1 MNMKFYN
8 AALFQLRGKALES
21 LGIVEDLLN
30 NRSSIASDEAV
41 SEIVAHTLD
50 LVRYEGAMLTL
61 QQYFEPTSP
70 PQPVPPPSEAVLV
83 TPEMSPTYKKSLEA
97 QKRTEAAKAKAANDE

>member
-8 AALFQLRGKALES
+8 AALLQLRGKALES
-21 LGIVEDLLN
+21 LGVVEDLLN

-41 SEIVAHTLD
+41 SEIITHTLD

-61 QQYFEPTSP
+61 QQYFEPKP
-70 PQPVPPPSEAVLV
+70 APHPGPPPSEAVRV
-83 TPEMSPTYKKSLEA
+83 TPEMSPTYKKSLEV
-97 QKRTEAAKAKAANDE
+97 QKRKEAAEAKAADNE